1 MLARWSEQERRLM
14 SGMTHGSHTTNGPGP
29 RGSSSLKVSDLLLPE
44 TKEWDL
50 AKIKLT
56 LPFHK
61 DQIPGIQ
68 PSRMKAADELI
79 SLKNT
84 TGEYSTRSARTAEA
98 PTNQVAA
105 PDWLANVW
113 NVKTLEIVK
122 VFIWRSLHDALQ
134 QSYASFPEKKRDEPF
149 SNTSFEAS
157 QRTKLVD
164 QLETRL
170 EDQFKQA
177 TDLIK
182 EIALLE
188 MEVVHLE
195 HYLLSL
201 YRKAFDQQI
210 TPNSESKKPKSPS
223 VLTTPTRRLDFC
235 EEPCTTDPLLMMAET
250 EWDPVFTV
258 ATPSVQHLRDTISR
272 LEEVDPS
279 KLKHEEKLAFW
290 INVHNALGDASYGTP
305 QNTVKRLLLL
315 LNAAYNFGGT
325 PQLARKQ
332 HRAQFLDANVSS
344 WSGGDERLAA
354 YAINHLLHFSLTSG
368 THSDP
373 RFVYI
378 HQKNQARARK
388 SNELNR
394 SIPES
399 SIQCLKGCRSKS
411 RKAIDWNPPS
421 LHSDILFLEKLP
433 MKFIR
438 IN

>member
-1 MLARWSEQERRLM
+1 MHS
-14 SGMTHGSHTTNGPGP
+14 
-29 RGSSSLKVSDLLLPE
+29 
-44 TKEWDL
+44 
-50 AKIKLT
+50 
-56 LPFHK
+56 
-61 DQIPGIQ
+61 
-68 PSRMKAADELI
+68 
-79 SLKNT
+79 
-84 TGEYSTRSARTAEA
+84 
-98 PTNQVAA
+98 
-105 PDWLANVW
+105 
-113 NVKTLEIVK
+113 
-122 VFIWRSLHDALQ
+122 
-134 QSYASFPEKKRDEPF
+134 ASFPEKKRDEPF

-157 QRTKLVD
+157 QRTKLDMGRSNESSRGAKHNHYHSNTETSLKHEVD

-235 EEPCTTDPLLMMAET
+235 EEPCTTDPLLDDGRDRV
-250 EWDPVFTV
+250 DPVFTV
-258 ATPSVQHLRDTISR
+258 ATPSVQHLRVADLLHYFKTLISR

-290 INVHNALGDASYGTP
+290 INVHNALGDACKLSFFEPINLGRHITLVGHTISAEAT
-305 QNTVKRLLLL
+305 Q
-315 LNAAYNFGGT
+315 
-325 PQLARKQ
+325 
-332 HRAQFLDANVSS
+332 SS
-344 WSGGDERLAA
+344 ILGCKMSHPGQKFKAGGDERLAA
-354 YAINHLLHFSLTSG
+354 YAINHLPSILLWIGQQWALAYLPNTSSTFFTYLRHPLRSPG
-368 THSDP
+368 SCIYTK
-373 RFVYI
+373 
-378 HQKNQARARK
+378 KNQARARNVERIVYK
-388 SNELNR
+388 NELNR

-421 LHSDILFLEKLP
+421 FTFRYLILREAAK
-433 MKFIR
+433 
-438 IN
+438 